1 MGGIATESEDS
12 QSSLSSGSISSGS
25 EASEASTSNS
35 DKCQV
40 TPKITKKRCKR
51 IRKSFHKNMDDNRV
65 KMELR
70 IADGKIDMF
79 KWQGGVWKPMGFNKL
94 WLRNVLNPKQWP
106 KQYKSK
112 YRKQYEKFCARY
124 DMLQSQLNTPTE
136 RKCRLCNK
144 TVPVGRQMT
153 EHKRSINC
161 TGSKAYR
168 DHQDVKAR
176 QEKIRK
182 EKRAR
187 ELSRERKAAAR
198 EKNENA
204 YGTKTRSRS
213 RSRGKRLPKYRR
225 RSK

>member
-12 QSSLSSGSISSGS
+12 QSSLSSGSVSSGS

-51 IRKSFHKNMDDNRV
+51 IRKVLHKNMDDNRV

-79 KWQGGVWKPMGFNKL
+79 KWQGGVWQPMGFNKL
-94 WLRNVLNPKQWP
+94 WLRNVVNPKQWP

-136 RKCRLCNK
+136 RKCRLGNK
-144 TVPVGRQMT
+144 TVPVGRKMT

-168 DHQDVKAR
+168 DHEDVKAM
-176 QEKIRK
+176 QEAVKARRK
-182 EKRAR
+182 AR
-187 ELSRERKAAAR
+187 ERSRERSLERAR
-198 EKNENA
+198 KKKEKTCGA
-204 YGTKTRSRS
+204 KTRR
-213 RSRGKRLPKYRR
+213 
-225 RSK
+225 